1 MDYGKSPTCYVVE
14 KKPYLLFTNL
24 IIGFFGDIRYRVKEI
39 FPNIIDDDEFISEHF
54 YNLYNFDNNSKLTI

>member
-1 MDYGKSPTCYVVE
+1 MDYEKSPTCYVVE

-39 FPNIIDDDEFISEHF
+39 FPNIIEDDEFI
-54 YNLYNFDNNSKLTI
+54 